1 MLISISTL
9 IILTLSAFFTSILAG
24 TIGMGGGVIF
34 VGILASFVETTYVVP
49 LHAALMAVSNASR
62 IVLFLKHINWRIVG
76 FYSLGLLPGS
86 LAGIYVFT
94 LLPKDLIKLMIGI
107 FILAA
112 IFTPLKPAKTGFG
125 EKIFILVGL
134 LAGFFGIFFGASGP
148 ITAPFYMRQGIIKE
162 NFIATKAACQI
173 LDHLMKVPLFGFIGI
188 NVLAYWDVII
198 FLSFAVILGTL
209 IGKRLIKHLSDKAFV
224 SIFKFVLIVIA
235 VRIIILQLFKIFSRF
250 F

>member
-1 MLISISTL
+1 MLISVATL

-34 VGILASFVETTYVVP
+34 VGILASFVDIAYVIP
-49 LHAALMAVSNASR
+49 LHSALMVISNASR

-76 FYSLGLLPGS
+76 FYSLGLLPAS
-86 LAGIYVFT
+86 LAGIYVFR
-94 LLPKDLIKLMIGI
+94 LLPKDLIKLMIGL

-112 IFTPLKPAKTGFG
+112 IFAPLKPAKTGIGDKVFV
-125 EKIFILVGL
+125 LVGM

-148 ITAPFYMRQGIIKE
+148 ITAPFYIRRGIIKE

-173 LDHLMKVPLFGFIGI
+173 LDHLVKVPLFGFIGI
-188 NVLAYWDVII
+188 NVLVYGDVILY
-198 FLSFAVILGTL
+198 LSMAVILGTL
-209 IGKRLIKHLSDKAFV
+209 IGKRLVKRLSDKAFV

-235 VRIIILQLFKIFSRF
+235 VRIIVLQLFKFLG
-250 F
+250 